1 MHKIFYN
8 AIKTILVLQLYL
20 LIITLLIL
28 FKVEKEEEE
37 TSWYLKICCT
47 SAQRGTQLKQSALFC
62 YYLSAEI
69 KKVIIFPF
77 VVEFLV
83 HFAPNQKQFN
93 VGVCF
98 LA

>member
-1 MHKIFYN
+1 M
-8 AIKTILVLQLYL
+8 
-20 LIITLLIL
+20 ITLLIL
-28 FKVEKEEEE
+28 FKVEKVEKEEEE

-47 SAQRGTQLKQSALFC
+47 SAQRETQHKQSAFFC